1 MQSFGSER
9 VAVVVR
15 HARTTAFTN
24 SDLLDSFGEGRLR
37 TVDLS
42 FARKCASDAFGSAA

>member
-24 SDLLDSFGEGRLR
+24 SDLPDSFGEGRL
-37 TVDLS
+37 
-42 FARKCASDAFGSAA
+42 